1 MEEEIVKVKEQ
12 RGAYGT
18 CAICGA
24 HKRSLKVTAMTD
36 FIGWAC
42 DECREQLWQSSLR
55 LYCPTFEQ
63 TEPSE

>member
-1 MEEEIVKVKEQ
+1 MEEEI
-12 RGAYGT
+12 RGRKQPGCYGT

-24 HKRSLKVTAMTD
+24 HNRHLQVTALTD

-42 DECREQLWQSSLR
+42 DECLEQLLESTPR
-55 LYCPTFEQ
+55 LYCPSFEQ

>member
-1 MEEEIVKVKEQ
+1 MEEEIRAKEQ
-12 RGAYGT
+12 LGIFGT

-24 HKRSLKVTAMTD
+24 HKRKLKVTALTD

-42 DECREQLWQSSLR
+42 EECREQLWSSAPR
-55 LYCPTFEQ
+55 LYCPGFEQ